1 MTVKTAR
8 RALAVSFVT
17 WLTNPPGQYA
27 LDVALIDVY
36 RYTTAP
42 DPDNAKPYQI
52 VVGTE
57 RSQPRSNGVDES
69 DLNGNLYAALFAR
82 INVGDEATKE
92 TAEDWLDDC
101 EAYLLEQMEASRN
114 QAEWL
119 NLTIQGVRRDP
130 DPQWYKLYRVSYI
143 RIGAELK

>member
-1 MTVKTAR
+1 MTVKTTR
-8 RALAVSFVT
+8 QALAASIVT

-27 LDVALIDVY
+27 LDMSLIDVY

-42 DPDNAKPYQI
+42 DPDSTKPYQI

-57 RSQPRSNGVDES
+57 RSQPISQGVGDS
-69 DLNGNLYAALFAR
+69 DLRGNLYAALFAR
-82 INVGDEATKE
+82 MNVNDEATKE
-92 TAEDWLDDC
+92 TAENWLDDC
-101 EAYLLEQMEASRN
+101 EAYLVQQMETSRN

-119 NLTIQGVRRDP
+119 SLTVLAVRRDP